1 MDMRRI
7 LPFLKILGFCLLGG
21 LLIFFS
27 ENITQNIAG
36 SIQVCVS
43 SIIPSM
49 FAMMALS
56 TYAVSSGYYRTVF
69 RPFYF
74 FLRPFFRLDRH
85 TLAVFLLSMI
95 GGYPIGIKL
104 LRERTLQDKN
114 YAAAAENAS
123 VFCYCISPPFAI
135 SMIGVGIY
143 HSAKIGIIVYLSNV
157 LSCMILAAI
166 YSRFSTITDEY
177 RPQAHG
183 GDLISAINSAS
194 RSLFTICTV
203 LIACNAALE
212 AGSSLLC
219 LFSVSPDPLL
229 LGAFEISNLLKIST
243 PSLSTLPFVSGI
255 SAFGGFC
262 VLIQCAAICGK
273 AFSLKK
279 FFFGRVLSA
288 LLSAGICE
296 LILRSGNLSLPA
308 STGGAAHYQ
317 FSPQKGVWILL
328 VLMAMIFFEKNEK
341 NLKKG

>member
-1 MDMRRI
+1 MRRI
-7 LPFLKILGFCLLGG
+7 LSFLKILGFCFLGI

-27 ENITQNIAG
+27 ENITQSIAG

-43 SIIPSM
+43 GIIPSM

-56 TYAVSSGYYRTVF
+56 TYAVSSGYYRTIF

-74 FLRPFFRLDRH
+74 LLRPFFRLDRH

-104 LRERTLQDKN
+104 LRERALQDKN
-114 YAAAAENAS
+114 YIDAAENAS

-135 SMIGVGIY
+135 SMIGIGIY
-143 HSAKIGIIVYLSNV
+143 HSAKIGVIVYLSNV
-157 LSCMILAAI
+157 LSCVILAAV
-166 YSRFSTITDEY
+166 YSRFSEIIDEY

-183 GDLISAINSAS
+183 GDMISAINSAS
-194 RSLFTICTV
+194 KSLFTVCTV

-212 AGSSLLC
+212 AVCSLLRP
-219 LFSVSPDPLL
+219 FSVSPDPLL
-229 LGAFEISNLLKIST
+229 LGAFEISNLLKINT

-255 SAFGGFC
+255 AAFGGLC
-262 VLIQCAAICGK
+262 VMIQCAAICGK

-279 FFFGRVLSA
+279 FFFGRILSA
-288 LLSAGICE
+288 LLSAGICK
-296 LILRSGNLSLPA
+296 LILWSGNISLPA
-308 STGGAAHYQ
+308 SSGGTAHYQ

-328 VLMAMIFFEKNEK
+328 VLMAIIFFEKNEK